1 MKHFIIFFL
10 VLLSTGCNLFQRQ
23 QPAGESAIVEEKQ
36 QQEEAFVPVQKEL
49 YVINPTAMQYTEPDI
64 HHEPKDRLNSFGH
77 LLKIEA
83 ESEHFYKIK
92 SNWDWYL
99 RKEDMGNYEDIRFK
113 EGLED
118 VYLIG
123 KKQENGTIEEE
134 KGITLSKYF
143 TIDLISYEEYQKAKK
158 NGYFPLVKDT
168 LSVKKEEWI
177 LTLPCRD
184 TLVVFKDSA
193 LRPEADREE
202 YEYLGEMQ
210 PIHQYLIAGTY
221 EEAWDKFFIDKR
233 TGHRTAIDSYPYLS
247 PNGKYIITLG
257 ETEMGGP
264 TAIAL
269 YKILSKDPFKMELV
283 TVAGIR
289 YWVAYENDKKRPTFF
304 GKDGS
309 LYVAM
314 DLSGS
319 YQYDKPDKPCKYVR
333 IKIKDSYQ

>member
-1 MKHFIIFFL
+1 MKHFIIFFVTL
-10 VLLSTGCNLFQRQ
+10 FLAGCNLFQRQ
-23 QPAGESAIVEEKQ
+23 QPVASTEQKQ
-36 QQEEAFVPVQKEL
+36 QEVFVPVEKEL

-92 SNWDWYL
+92 SNWNWYL

-113 EGLED
+113 EGLEN

-123 KKQENGTIEEE
+123 KKQEDGTIEEE

-143 TIDLISYEEYQKAKK
+143 TIDMISYEEYQKAKK

-168 LSVKKEEWI
+168 LSIKKEKWI

-184 TLVVFKDSA
+184 TLVEFKDSA
-193 LRPEADREE
+193 LKPEADREE

-210 PIHQYLIAGTY
+210 PIQQYLIAGTY

-257 ETEMGGP
+257 VTEMGGP

-283 TVAGIR
+283 TVAGIH
-289 YWVAYENDKKRPTFF
+289 YWIAYEEDKNRPTFF

-314 DLSGS
+314 DFSDN
-319 YQYDKPDKPCKYVR
+319 YQYDKPHKPCKYVR
-333 IKIKDSYQ
+333 IKIK